1 MKKYVKQLLAAL
13 LVMTMVATDALPAA
27 AAKKASDSHASH
39 IEMTG
44 VDFSALSE
52 KALEFLAK
60 YSADKDVKSAFG
72 KTVEGYNTE
81 ALKDTIWNAIFMN
94 RESNVINFEALG
106 ISQENADALTE
117 EVLAESNAEEAVAY
131 SVRKDSDGDA
141 TVMEVQIDPL
151 YEAAYD
157 EIDAATANTTSTEV
171 AAASADDGVMLLTE
185 DDDTATDPQEQT
197 MEDAYAA
204 FNKYQQ
210 FIDANPDYFGITV
223 PYTSVKDDSNE
234 GGGPITSLVTIANQK
249 VDYNNDGKI
258 DDQDQGVTML
268 DLFKAGFVPAS
279 DLIQIIN
286 MFDMGNQLAVNMLGS
301 ELIATKDEAI
311 AVVPGDVSAE
321 QKLLILNDWLAD
333 KATFDM
339 ASIMEL
345 DAPEP
350 TTPEIY
356 TQVVGALQQ
365 QGLGESDA
373 QALAQQLMGLWGGNQ
388 FGVLTESMGNK
399 GVCMSYT
406 YAYAYLVQWAF
417 SDVYKNKDGSWK
429 TRLELNYI
437 PNPKKETTEEIALMA
452 EEAVDE
458 TDAHE
463 HTYKAKFTWSGEGTE
478 TSAKADIQCTEC
490 EATAAGAYFGEVEAK
505 VTAESVGATCAS
517 AGKTV
522 YTATVEHETGIY
534 TDKEEVINENEP
546 ATGDHTYGETATWS
560 WMDNDTATAVVK
572 CTQCGA
578 TKEETVE
585 ATKTS
590 TTPSTCTEAG
600 KTVYTATVTIDGKE
614 YTNTNEV
621 ALELAE
627 HTYSEETDKCTVCG
641 ELKPDHEH
649 TYGDPVWSDWT
660 EENTTTATFTCTVC
674 NEEETPENVNVSNVV
689 TPPTCT
695 EAGYTTYTASV
706 EFGEES
712 YTNPTT
718 HKVDGDAATG
728 HTYTEAPVWA
738 WTDDNTATAT
748 YTCAT
753 CKEEYAVKAEV
764 TSETTATCTEAGTT
778 TYTAT
783 VTVREEADT
792 GTKTVDTPAL
802 GHKFDEND
810 KCTVCG
816 EKDLPDY
823 VWDPSAAAMVD
834 YVRITYDTEVTM
846 YGESQGNFDSDHY
859 WNAVKVDGQWYYVD
873 PCYTDIYVECMIRDR
888 VETDGNMSHLY
899 FMFSDTSARSLY
911 EGNFSG
917 IDTLYADYAKET
929 KYEDAWF
936 AFARSPICKSGSKY
950 YYFYDSTDMIS
961 LTSDSFNSYNQ
972 DTEYRLVYHDGT
984 KADTDASFQTLIDF
998 VEGEVRVVDED
1009 GKASMKENELIATL
1023 YAEHEAYQEK
1033 YPSIGIS
1040 CDMEGNRLYFNI
1052 SNCILYY
1059 DVETCEVVKVFE
1071 YNEVTAERDLSM
1083 GLGGMA
1089 FTVVDPTEEAEEET
1103 EGAELT
1109 TLTVENNPIA
1119 SMTIKNGNMYVSV
1132 GTTIGFIS
1140 GKESMSEEDK
1150 SIGYQFEETNYNPE
1164 YMEYVMS
1171 EGAMGEEEENDNDEF
1186 MWSANFVDVIE
1197 MSHITGEHTY
1207 EEVYVEATCGKNAY
1221 TENRCTECGAIEAG
1235 TREEIEDTALEHHFV
1250 KFDETY
1256 YTKTGDAWNT
1266 GTCYVCTNCKDA
1278 KDPDELE
1285 DTDHKGHAYTGYA
1298 TAWNEDYTEATMDVA
1313 CEACHGVNYDCVI
1326 SDDTVVLAE
1335 DLTTTDI
1342 TKERTTVVDKVVD
1355 EETGEEKEVKSY
1367 YWIYTATVEYEDET
1381 YSDSIYVEREED
1393 KYDRNPFV
1401 DVSIDSWYIDS
1412 VLWAVD
1418 EGITTG
1424 VTETEFQ
1431 PEEVCTRAEAVT
1443 FLWRVAGEEE
1453 PTTTEN
1459 PFPDVSENDWY
1470 YKAVLW
1476 AAENGITTGY
1486 SDGTFKPN
1494 TTCTRAEIVTFI
1506 WRMQDKPEA
1515 KDSENS
1521 FPDVT
1526 EGMWYYD
1533 AVLWAAEEGITTGFN
1548 DGTFKP
1554 DNTCTRAEIVTFLYR
1569 EFAE

>member
-1 MKKYVKQLLAAL
+1 MRRYGKRFFSMLLASVVL
-13 LVMTMVATDALPAA
+13 MTSSLPAA
-27 AAKKASDSHASH
+27 AAPGISGKGLAQRFH
-39 IEMTG
+39 TG
-44 VDFSALSE
+44 VSSAPFDIFGLPE

-60 YSADKDVKSAFG
+60 YSANKDVKSAFG
-72 KTVEGYNTE
+72 KTVESYNTE

-94 RESNVINFEALG
+94 REYNVINFEAIG
-106 ISQENADALTE
+106 ISQENADVLIE

-131 SVRKDSDGDA
+131 SVSKDSDGDA
-141 TVMEVQIDPL
+141 TVMEVQIDPM

-157 EIDAATANTTSTEV
+157 EIDAATANTTSAEV
-171 AAASADDGVMLLTE
+171 AAANTDDGIMVLAE
-185 DDDTATDPQEQT
+185 DDDTATDSKEQT
-197 MEDAYAA
+197 MKDAYAA
-204 FNKYQQ
+204 FNEYQQ
-210 FIDANPDYFGITV
+210 FIDDNPDYFGITV

-234 GGGPITSLVTIANQK
+234 GGGPITSLVTIANSK
-249 VDYNNDGKI
+249 MTVDMDG
-258 DDQDQGVTML
+258 DGTEETETTLLEM
-268 DLFKAGFVPAS
+268 FKAGYLPAS

-286 MFDMGNQLAVNMLGS
+286 MFHLGNQLAVNMLGT
-301 ELIATKDEAI
+301 ELIATKDEAL
-311 AVVPGDVSAE
+311 AVLPSDVSAE
-321 QKLLILNDWLAD
+321 QKLLILNDWLTD

-388 FGVLTESMGNK
+388 FGVLTKSMGNK

-417 SDVYKNKDGSWK
+417 SDIYKNEDGSWK

-463 HTYKAKFTWSGEGTE
+463 HTYQAKFKWSGEGTE

-490 EATAAGAYFGEVEAK
+490 EATAEGAYFGEVEAK

-534 TDKEEVINENEP
+534 TDEKEVINENEP
-546 ATGDHTYGETATWS
+546 ATGKHTYGETATWS
-560 WMDNDTATAVVK
+560 WVDNDTATALVK
-572 CTQCGA
+572 CTQCGT

-585 ATKTS
+585 ATETS

-600 KTVYTATVTIDGKE
+600 KTVYTATVTIDEKE

-641 ELKPDHEH
+641 ELRPDHEH

-689 TPPTCT
+689 TLPTCT

-706 EFGEES
+706 EFGGES

-738 WTDDNTATAT
+738 WADDNTATAT

-764 TSETTATCTEAGTT
+764 TSETTATCTEVGTT

-792 GTKTVDTPAL
+792 DTKTVDTAAL
-802 GHKFDEND
+802 GHKFDENG

-846 YGESQGNFDSDHY
+846 YGESQGNFDSVHY

-873 PCYTDIYVECMIRDR
+873 PCYTDIFVECMIRDR

-936 AFARSPICKSGSKY
+936 AFAKSPIYKSGSKY

-961 LTSDSFNSYNQ
+961 LTTDSFNSYNQ
-972 DTEYRLVYHDGT
+972 DTEYKLVYHDGT

-1103 EGAELT
+1103 EDAELT

-1140 GKESMSEEDK
+1140 GKESMSEEDT

-1207 EEVYVEATCGKNAY
+1207 EEVYIEATCGKNAY

-1266 GTCYVCTNCKDA
+1266 GTCYVCTICKD
-1278 KDPDELE
+1278 DRDELE
-1285 DTDHKGHAYTGYA
+1285 DGDHVGHEKKGFVTEWGENHK
-1298 TAWNEDYTEATMDVA
+1298 TAVMAVG
-1313 CEACHGVNYDCVI
+1313 CEPCYRVNYDCLLG
-1326 SDDTVVLAE
+1326 DEYVVLAE
-1335 DLTTTDI
+1335 GL
-1342 TKERTTVVDKVVD
+1342 KAEVDATSEIVKD
-1355 EETGEEKEVKSY
+1355 EETEKDRAILV
-1367 YWIYTATVEYEDET
+1367 YTASTEYED
-1381 YSDSIYVEREED
+1381 VEY
-1393 KYDRNPFV
+1393 K
-1401 DVSIDSWYIDS
+1401 DVLRISSK
-1412 VLWAVD
+1412 
-1418 EGITTG
+1418 G
-1424 VTETEFQ
+1424 
-1431 PEEVCTRAEAVT
+1431 P
-1443 FLWRVAGEEE
+1443 
-1453 PTTTEN
+1453 
-1459 PFPDVSENDWY
+1459 
-1470 YKAVLW
+1470 
-1476 AAENGITTGY
+1476 
-1486 SDGTFKPN
+1486 
-1494 TTCTRAEIVTFI
+1494 
-1506 WRMQDKPEA
+1506 
-1515 KDSENS
+1515 

-1526 EGMWYYD
+1526 EIDFFFDPVVWAVKEENNITTGYPNGYFGSMDSCTRAQAVTFLYRAYKGEVPSDAENTFPDVKEDEFYTDAVLWAVKNGITEGYPNGDFGTDDTCTRAQIVTFLYRAAGKPEVKTKGNTFSDVKEGEFYYD
-1533 AVLWAAEEGITTGFN
+1533 AVLWAEENGITEGYPDGNFGVN
-1548 DGTFKP
+1548 DE
-1554 DNTCTRAEIVTFLYR
+1554 CTRGQIVTFLYR
-1569 EFAE
+1569 ALAEKDAAN

>member
-1 MKKYVKQLLAAL
+1 MRRYGKRFFSMLLASVVL
-13 LVMTMVATDALPAA
+13 MTSSLPAA
-27 AAKKASDSHASH
+27 AAPGISGKGLAQRFH
-39 IEMTG
+39 TG
-44 VDFSALSE
+44 VSSAPFDIFGLPE

-60 YSADKDVKSAFG
+60 YSANKDVKSAFG
-72 KTVEGYNTE
+72 KTVESYNTE

-94 RESNVINFEALG
+94 REYNVINFEAIG
-106 ISQENADALTE
+106 ISQENADVLIE

-131 SVRKDSDGDA
+131 SVSKDSDGDA
-141 TVMEVQIDPL
+141 TVMEVQIDPM

-157 EIDAATANTTSTEV
+157 EIDAATANTTSAEV
-171 AAASADDGVMLLTE
+171 AAANTDDGIMVLAE
-185 DDDTATDPQEQT
+185 DDDTATDSKEQT
-197 MEDAYAA
+197 MKDAYAA
-204 FNKYQQ
+204 FNEYQQ
-210 FIDANPDYFGITV
+210 FIDDNPDYFGITV

-234 GGGPITSLVTIANQK
+234 GGGPITSLVTIANSK
-249 VDYNNDGKI
+249 MTVDMDRDG
-258 DDQDQGVTML
+258 TEETETTLLEM
-268 DLFKAGFVPAS
+268 FKAGYVPAS

-286 MFDMGNQLAVNMLGS
+286 MFHLGNQLAVNMLGS
-301 ELIATKDEAI
+301 ELIATKDEAL
-311 AVVPGDVSAE
+311 AVLPSDVSAE

-388 FGVLTESMGNK
+388 FGVLTKSMGNK

-437 PNPKKETTEEIALMA
+437 PNPKKETTEEIALMTA
-452 EEAVDE
+452 EEGNDE
-458 TDAHE
+458 VHKHDYSIASHE
-463 HTYKAKFTWSGEGTE
+463 FSEEYT
-478 TSAKADIQCTEC
+478 
-490 EATAAGAYFGEVEAK
+490 EATINLVCLECPE
-505 VTAESVGATCAS
+505 GATSEGANV
-517 AGKTV
+517 TV
-522 YTATVEHETGIY
+522 
-534 TDKEEVINENEP
+534 K
-546 ATGDHTYGETATWS
+546 ATG
-560 WMDNDTATAVVK
+560 
-572 CTQCGA
+572 TQI
-578 TKEETVE
+578 
-585 ATKTS
+585 TS
-590 TTPSTCTEAG
+590 TST
-600 KTVYTATVTIDGKE
+600 D
-614 YTNTNEV
+614 
-621 ALELAE
+621 
-627 HTYSEETDKCTVCG
+627 
-641 ELKPDHEH
+641 
-649 TYGDPVWSDWT
+649 
-660 EENTTTATFTCTVC
+660 
-674 NEEETPENVNVSNVV
+674 
-689 TPPTCT
+689 PTCV
-695 EAGYTTYTASV
+695 EPGYTTYTATVEYEGKTHSV
-706 EFGEES
+706 TEKVDGATATGHTADTPVFIWNEDKTAATLLVTCKTCGIKIEEVDATVTEIEEEAKESTCTEQGKKVYQATAEYEGTLYTEKETVYLGLADHNYDEENLCTVCKASAHPYGEPAFNWGEDNTTATATFACTDEECTES
-712 YTNPTT
+712 ITVDTNVNSVPTAPTCTTAGKTEYTATVT
-718 HKVDGDAATG
+718 FQGKEYTETKTVDGDAATG
-728 HTYTEAPVWA
+728 HTYTEAPVWV
-738 WTDDNTATAT
+738 WEDDNTATAT

-792 GTKTVDTPAL
+792 DTKTVDTAAL
-802 GHKFDEND
+802 GHKFDENG

-936 AFARSPICKSGSKY
+936 AFARSPIYKSGSKY

-972 DTEYRLVYHDGT
+972 DTEYKLVYHDGT

-998 VEGEVRVVDED
+998 VEGEVRVVEED

-1023 YAEHEAYQEK
+1023 FAEHEAYQEK

-1089 FTVVDPTEEAEEET
+1089 FTVVDPTEEAAEEEEET
-1103 EGAELT
+1103 EDAELT

-1140 GKESMSEEDK
+1140 GKESMSEEDT

-1171 EGAMGEEEENDNDEF
+1171 EGAMGKEEENDNDEF

-1207 EEVYVEATCGKNAY
+1207 EEVYIEATCGKNAY

-1266 GTCYVCTNCKDA
+1266 GTCYVCTICKD
-1278 KDPDELE
+1278 DRDELE
-1285 DTDHKGHAYTGYA
+1285 DGDHVGHEKKGFVTEWGENHK
-1298 TAWNEDYTEATMDVA
+1298 TAVMAVG
-1313 CEACHGVNYDCVI
+1313 CEPCYRVNYDCLLG
-1326 SDDTVVLAE
+1326 DEYVVLAE
-1335 DLTTTDI
+1335 GL
-1342 TKERTTVVDKVVD
+1342 KAEVDATSEIVKD
-1355 EETGEEKEVKSY
+1355 EETEKDRAVLV
-1367 YWIYTATVEYEDET
+1367 YTASTEYED
-1381 YSDSIYVEREED
+1381 VEY
-1393 KYDRNPFV
+1393 K
-1401 DVSIDSWYIDS
+1401 DVLRIPSK
-1412 VLWAVD
+1412 
-1418 EGITTG
+1418 G
-1424 VTETEFQ
+1424 
-1431 PEEVCTRAEAVT
+1431 P
-1443 FLWRVAGEEE
+1443 
-1453 PTTTEN
+1453 
-1459 PFPDVSENDWY
+1459 
-1470 YKAVLW
+1470 
-1476 AAENGITTGY
+1476 
-1486 SDGTFKPN
+1486 
-1494 TTCTRAEIVTFI
+1494 
-1506 WRMQDKPEA
+1506 
-1515 KDSENS
+1515 

-1526 EGMWYYD
+1526 EIDFFFDPVVWAVKEENNITTGYPNGYFGSMDSCTRAQAVTFLYRAYKGEVPSDAENTFPDVKEDKFYTDAVLWAVKNGITEGYPNGDFGTDDTCTRAQIVTFLYRAAGKPEVKTKGNTFSDVKEGEFYYD
-1533 AVLWAAEEGITTGFN
+1533 AVLWAEENGITEGYPDGNFGVN
-1548 DGTFKP
+1548 DE
-1554 DNTCTRAEIVTFLYR
+1554 CTRGQIVTFLYR
-1569 EFAE
+1569 ALAEKDAAN